1 MSPLA
6 QLLREIRH
14 ELGLSQLKFAE
25 ALGLKGPQV
34 CYMEAGKRYAPTLT
48 KLKPAMDRLK
58 LTPHQQEMI
67 IGASHRSPK
76 MVRIPANAPQSA
88 FSCFSTIQEDF
99 HHFHEEDFSE
109 LEEQAKRISEKRKQ
123 VGVA

>member
-34 CYMEAGKRYAPTLT
+34 CYMEAGKRYAPALT

-67 IGASHRSPK
+67 IQASHKSIK
-76 MVRIPANAPQSA
+76 TMKIPANAPRSA
-88 FSCFSTIQEDF
+88 FSCFATIQENF

-123 VGVA
+123 TAVA

>member
-34 CYMEAGKRYAPTLT
+34 CYMEAGKRYAPALT

-58 LTPHQQEMI
+58 LTPRQQDMI

-76 MVRIPANAPQSA
+76 MVRIPANAHQNA
-88 FSCFSTIQEDF
+88 FSCFATIQADFDYFHAEDF
-99 HHFHEEDFSE
+99 LEIEEH
-109 LEEQAKRISEKRKQ
+109 AKRISEKRKQ
-123 VGVA
+123 TAVA